1 MIVRDDILSME
12 FFKKT
17 EYTGCHKGMRYRI
30 EGVSVEDG
38 KKLKAMVWPEPF
50 NYFTTPVSERMEE
63 VFDFSEDGIVDA
75 IAWMNDMLFAH
86 KDKWDRAG
94 ENWGNYVKIL
104 DK

>member
-1 MIVRDDILSME
+1 
-12 FFKKT
+12 
-17 EYTGCHKGMRYRI
+17 
-30 EGVSVEDG
+30 
-38 KKLKAMVWPEPF
+38 
-50 NYFTTPVSERMEE
+50 MEE